1 MKKHTISIIKGDGI
15 GPDIMDSTLKVLDTL
30 FPDKRFTYEFV
41 LAGEEALLKEN
52 SLLPQNTLDSISRN
66 KLALK
71 SPLMTPKGI
80 GFKSINVTLRQ
91 TFKLYANVRPI
102 ISFQDTGSRFENI
115 DLITVR
121 ENTEGM
127 YSGEGQTLSEDGEIA
142 ESKSIIT
149 KQGSLKIANYAFN
162 LARKLN
168 RKKVTIVHKS
178 NILKT
183 TSGLFLKTALEKSLE
198 FPEINTEEMIVD
210 ACAMNLVKNPHKFDV
225 LVTTNL
231 FGDILS
237 DLCAGLVGG
246 LGLAPGANIG
256 DDIAIFEAVHGTAPD
271 IVGKDLANPSSLMLS
286 ACMMLDYL
294 GYVEESTKWRKSIQ
308 MAITNKNVCTKDLG
322 GQGGTKSFTNF
333 ICETVQNL

>member
-15 GPDIMDSTLKVLDTL
+15 GPDIMDSTLKVIDSL
-30 FPDKRFTYEFV
+30 FPDKRFEYEFV

-52 SLLPQNTLDSISRN
+52 SLLPVTTLDSIAKN

-71 SPLMTPKGI
+71 SPLMTPKGN

-91 TFKLYANVRPI
+91 KFNLYANVRPI
-102 ISFQDTGSRFENI
+102 VSCKDTGSKFENI
-115 DLITVR
+115 DLITIR

-127 YSGEGQTLSEDGEIA
+127 YSGEGQIISEDGERA
-142 ESKSIIT
+142 ESKSVIT
-149 KQGSLKIANYAFN
+149 KTGSIKIAEYAFN
-162 LARKLN
+162 LATKLK

-198 FPEINTEEMIVD
+198 FPEILTEEMIVD
-210 ACAMNLVKNPHKFDV
+210 ACAMNLVKNPNKFDV

-271 IVGKDLANPSSLMLS
+271 IVGKDLSNPSALMLS

-294 GYVEESTKWRKSIQ
+294 GYINESEKWRKAIQ
-308 MAITNKNVCTKDLG
+308 MAISNKNVCTKDLG
-322 GQGGTKSFTNF
+322 GLGGTKSFTNF
-333 ICETVQNL
+333 ICETVKTL